1 MGASKFTQS
10 ERFQH
15 FQPYDSQLDQNMHG
29 RSRTPEF
36 GLYELSVL
44 QVHVYKY
51 KSKNIVKTL
60 VYSIHCTMIFCG
72 I

>member
-15 FQPYDSQLDQNMHG
+15 FLPYDSQLDQNMHG

-44 QVHVYKY
+44 QVHVYK
-51 KSKNIVKTL
+51 
-60 VYSIHCTMIFCG
+60 
-72 I
+72 